1 MAMVRGSV
9 WPGVGTAAD
18 GGVTARRGA
27 VAGVATAGGAT
38 AGETT
43 PRWGA
48 WAGVVGAACSTT
60 VVLAWGTAGPL
71 ERVTASGPASF
82 EDLLALSAA
91 GAAWAAFGWL
101 VCGLSLSVAAATLA
115 PGGSLDRIA
124 RAITPRAVRRLAALL
139 LGLGLVAA
147 PVALALPAQA
157 VPVAATSERPGPPP
171 AASEGIP
178 ALERWSP
185 DRPARPPR
193 AGPPEQS
200 LALLVSRPHRERA
213 VTEHIVVRRGD
224 TLWDI
229 AARAL
234 GPNAS
239 VAEIAASWPR
249 WHAANRSTIGP
260 DPDLILPGQLLRP
273 PGT

>member
-1 MAMVRGSV
+1 MASV
-9 WPGVGTAAD
+9 QG
-18 GGVTARRGA
+18 R
-27 VAGVATAGGAT
+27 
-38 AGETT
+38 
-43 PRWGA
+43 A
-48 WAGVVGAACSTT
+48 WAGVVAVAGGTT

-71 ERVTASGPASF
+71 ERVTAAGPASF

-115 PGGSLDRIA
+115 PGGSVARIA
-124 RAITPRAVRRLAALL
+124 RAVTPRAVRQLAALL

-147 PVALALPAQA
+147 PVTLALPAQA
-157 VPVAATSERPGPPP
+157 VPLAATSEQPSPPS

-193 AGPPEQS
+193 AGPAEQQP

-229 AARAL
+229 AARVL

>member
-1 MAMVRGSV
+1 MSSVRWS
-9 WPGVGTAAD
+9 A
-18 GGVTARRGA
+18 VT
-27 VAGVATAGGAT
+27 GVATAACGTAT
-38 AGETT
+38 L
-43 PRWGA
+43 
-48 WAGVVGAACSTT
+48 
-60 VVLAWGTAGPL
+60 LAWGTPGPL
-71 ERVTASGPASF
+71 ERVTAAGPASF

-91 GAAWAAFGWL
+91 AAAWAAFGWL
-101 VCGLSLSVAAATLA
+101 VSGLLLSMAAATLA
-115 PGGSLDRIA
+115 PGGSLDRLA
-124 RAITPRAVRRLAALL
+124 LAITPRAVRRLAALL
-139 LGLGLVAA
+139 LGLGLVGA
-147 PVALALPAQA
+147 PVMLALPAQA
-157 VPVAATSERPGPPP
+157 APLVATSEQPGLPP
-171 AASEGIP
+171 AVSDGLP

-193 AGPPEQS
+193 SGPSEQS
-200 LALLVSRPHRERA
+200 LALLVSRPHREQA
-213 VTEHIVVRRGD
+213 VTDHIVVRRGD

-234 GPNAS
+234 GPNPS